1 VRGLL
6 GEKHVVM
13 RFVCCGAGKFD
24 IKVSAPALGIEL
36 LVSEH
41 DTTTLKGPKVGGGG
55 GGGGSGGGG
64 GVWFVLSVGVFVIG
78 D

>member
-1 VRGLL
+1 MRLCVCVR
-6 GEKHVVM
+6 
-13 RFVCCGAGKFD
+13 CGAGKFD

-55 GGGGSGGGG
+55 SGGGSGG